1 MQKLTNVIQHGWVT
15 KLDKVNKLI
24 YFKGEIYL
32 AFLIL
37 EVPISTGELLTTDGI
52 PLKQSLKKAERK
64 NKIRAFLLVFPL
76 LLFIFVTFVMPI
88 GDMLLRSV
96 DDAQINSVFPNTF
109 EEYKKWDKKKDELP
123 PEEVY
128 KALFEELAYGDKIQV
143 GRALTRM
150 NYSKSGWKSLIK
162 KTSRAIK
169 KVVKKNEFPDSY
181 KDFLIATND
190 GWADPTFWYAMG
202 QMVNNTTPIY
212 YYNAIDMTY
221 DQDQNVIRQE
231 ENRRVYVQTWIKT
244 LKVSIY
250 VTFFCLILGFPV
262 AHLLASLPLRYSNLL
277 MIFVLLPFWTS
288 LLVRTTAWI
297 VMLQQQGVINGVLVW
312 IGLLSDDGRLPMVYN
327 ETGTLIAMTQILLP
341 FMILPL
347 YSVMRVIPKS
357 HMRAAQNLGAK
368 PAMAFWKVYLPQTIP
383 GMSAGGLLV
392 FVLAIGYFITP
403 ELVGGKDGKL
413 IGSWIAYHLKTTLNW
428 GLCAALGAILLGV
441 MLIFYWLYNKIVGI
455 DNIKLG

>member
-1 MQKLTNVIQHGWVT
+1 M
-15 KLDKVNKLI
+15 
-24 YFKGEIYL
+24 
-32 AFLIL
+32 
-37 EVPISTGELLTTDGI
+37 
-52 PLKQSLKKAERK
+52 
-64 NKIRAFLLVFPL
+64 VFPL
-76 LLFIFVTFVMPI
+76 LLFIIVTFVMPI

-96 DDAQINSVFPNTF
+96 DDSQINTVFPKTF
-109 EEYKKWDKKKDELP
+109 EEYKKWDKEKDELP
-123 PEEVY
+123 PESVF
-128 KALFEELAYGDKIQV
+128 KALFEELAYGEKIKV

-162 KTSRAIK
+162 KTSREIK
-169 KVVKKNEFPDSY
+169 KVIKKNELPVSY
-181 KDFLIATND
+181 KSFLIETNER
-190 GWADPTFWYAMG
+190 WADPTYWYAVG
-202 QMVNNTTPIY
+202 QMVNNQTPIY
-212 YYNAIDMTY
+212 YYNAVDRTY
-221 DQDQNVIRQE
+221 DENQKVVQQNE
-231 ENRRVYVQTWIKT
+231 DRRVYVKTWIKT
-244 LKVSIY
+244 FKVSIY

-262 AHLLASLPLRYSNLL
+262 AHLLATLPLRYSNLL

-297 VMLQQQGVINGVLVW
+297 IMLQQNGVINGVLVW
-312 IGLLSDDGRLPMVYN
+312 LGILSDDGRMQMVYN
-327 ETGTLIAMTQILLP
+327 QTGTLIAMTQILLP

-368 PAMAFWKVYLPQTIP
+368 PALAFWKVYLPQTIP

-428 GLCAALGAILLGV
+428 GLCAALGAILLGI
-441 MLIFYWLYNKIVGI
+441 MLVFYWLYNKIVGI

>member
-1 MQKLTNVIQHGWVT
+1 ME
-15 KLDKVNKLI
+15 DC
-24 YFKGEIYL
+24 
-32 AFLIL
+32 
-37 EVPISTGELLTTDGI
+37 ISTSALLTTDGV

-64 NKIRAFLLVFPL
+64 NKLRAFLLVFPL
-76 LLFIFVTFVMPI
+76 LLFIIVTFVMPI
-88 GDMLLRSV
+88 GDMLFRSV
-96 DDAQINSVFPNTF
+96 DDSQINGVFSNTF
-109 EEYKKWDKKKDELP
+109 NEYKKWDKEKDVLP

-128 KALFEELAYGDKIQV
+128 KALFEELAYGEKIQI

-162 KTSRAIK
+162 TTSREIK
-169 KVVKKNEFPDSY
+169 KAVKKDELPNNY
-181 KDFLIATND
+181 KEFLIRAND
-190 GWADPTFWYAMG
+190 KWADPTFWYAMG

-212 YYNAIDMTY
+212 YWNALDRTY
-221 DQDQNVIRQE
+221 DQDQNVVMQDE
-231 ENRRVYVQTWIKT
+231 KRRIYIKTWIKT
-244 LKVSIY
+244 LKISVY
-250 VTFFCLILGFPV
+250 VTIFCLVLGFPV
-262 AHLLASLPLRYSNLL
+262 AHLLANLPLRYSNLL

-297 VMLQQQGVINGVLVW
+297 VMLQQNGVINGILVW
-312 IGLLSDDGRLPMVYN
+312 LGILSDDGRLQLVYN

-368 PAMAFWKVYLPQTIP
+368 PATAFWRVYLPQTIP

-413 IGSWIAYHLKTTLNW
+413 IGHWIAYHLKTTLNW

-441 MLIFYWLYNKIVGI
+441 MLVFYWLYNKIVGI